1 MANTKRLLRSTTG
14 RNGTPPILSRAGREG
29 LPRRRPEMP
38 RFTWSLTAGEPANN
52 QTYASMSS
60 RDCSE
65 AITLQVCQMPLC
77 RGILKHA

>member
-1 MANTKRLLRSTTG
+1 
-14 RNGTPPILSRAGREG
+14 
-29 LPRRRPEMP
+29 MP

-60 RDCSE
+60 RGCSE